1 MGCII
6 IYASD
11 VKGAK
16 LFGLFVFPAYA
27 AGFPL
32 SLSMVSSNVAGYTKK
47 ATVNAMMFV
56 AYCVGN
62 ILGPFFFFSHEAPR
76 YQVGLVLHF
85 YTSLE
90 FDSKLASARHSLTNY
105 S

>member
-16 LFGLFVFPAYA
+16 LFGLFIFPAYA

-32 SLSMVSSNVAGYTKK
+32 SLSMVASNVAGYTKK

-85 YTSLE
+85 HTSLE
-90 FDSKLASARHSLTNY
+90 FDSKLASARHSVTNY